1 MFFEA
6 IPFTRNNYNSYFYG
20 EKNLMLPFLSLIV
33 FISGIIS
40 LITIILKINKN
51 PSLKSGSTLILLYVS
66 LAALVIV
73 FSLNLV
79 NSNEISQEIDSLKIQ
94 TKRLETVR
102 DSLKTKLNSTQ
113 ANFTTAANNLDQFNK
128 TVALP
133 PLKIRLQQL
142 LDKINLEIIPM
153 LKNDNAACVFI
164 NQANLNSLL
173 EMKDSLAI
181 QNILRIAPTD
191 NTLISNKEH
200 SSNF

>member
-1 MFFEA
+1 
-6 IPFTRNNYNSYFYG
+6 
-20 EKNLMLPFLSLIV
+20 MLPFLSLVV

-40 LITIILKINKN
+40 LIIIIIKINTN
-51 PSLKSGSTLILLYVS
+51 PSLKSGPTLIFLYVS

-73 FSLNLV
+73 YSLNLV
-79 NSNEISQEIDSLKIQ
+79 NSNEISQEIDSLKTQ

-102 DSLKTKLNSTQ
+102 DSLKTKLNSAQ
-113 ANFTTAANNLDQFNK
+113 SNFTTAANNLDQFNK
-128 TVALP
+128 TVAFP

-181 QNILRIAPTD
+181 QDILRIAPTD

-200 SSNF
+200 MNNCINDVTDGFLTGYLLIKLKNF

>member
-1 MFFEA
+1 
-6 IPFTRNNYNSYFYG
+6 
-20 EKNLMLPFLSLIV
+20 MLPFLSLVV

-40 LITIILKINKN
+40 LMTIILKINKN
-51 PSLKSGSTLILLYVS
+51 PSLKSGSTLLFLYVS

-73 FSLNLV
+73 YSLSLM
-79 NSNEISQEIDSLKIQ
+79 NSNEISHEIESLKTQ
-94 TKRLETVR
+94 TIRLETIR
-102 DSLKTKLNSTQ
+102 DSLKTKLNL
-113 ANFTTAANNLDQFNK
+113 TAADNNIEQFNK
-128 TVALP
+128 TIALP

-200 SSNF
+200 MNNCINDVTDGFLTGYLLIKLKNF

>member
-1 MFFEA
+1 
-6 IPFTRNNYNSYFYG
+6 
-20 EKNLMLPFLSLIV
+20 MLPFLSLV
-33 FISGIIS
+33 VLISGIIS

-51 PSLKSGSTLILLYVS
+51 PSPKSGSTLIFLYVS

-73 FSLNLV
+73 YSLNLV
-79 NSNEISQEIDSLKIQ
+79 NSNEISQEIDSLKTQNI
-94 TKRLETVR
+94 RLETIQ
-102 DSLKTKLNSTQ
+102 DSLKTKLSSTKS
-113 ANFTTAANNLDQFNK
+113 NLIAADINIEQFNK
-128 TVALP
+128 TIALP

-200 SSNF
+200 MNNCINDVTDGFLTGYLLIKLKNF

>member
-1 MFFEA
+1 
-6 IPFTRNNYNSYFYG
+6 
-20 EKNLMLPFLSLIV
+20 MLPFLSLVV

-40 LITIILKINKN
+40 LITLILKINKN
-51 PSLKSGSTLILLYVS
+51 PSLKSGSTLLFLYVS

-73 FSLNLV
+73 YSLSLM
-79 NSNEISQEIDSLKIQ
+79 NSNEISHEIESLKTQ
-94 TKRLETVR
+94 TIRLETIR
-102 DSLKTKLNSTQ
+102 DSLKTKLNL
-113 ANFTTAANNLDQFNK
+113 TAADNNIEQFNK
-128 TVALP
+128 TIALP

-200 SSNF
+200 MNNCINDVADGFLTGYLLIKLKNF

>member
-1 MFFEA
+1 
-6 IPFTRNNYNSYFYG
+6 
-20 EKNLMLPFLSLIV
+20 MLPFLSLVV

-51 PSLKSGSTLILLYVS
+51 PSLKSGSTLIFLYVS

-73 FSLNLV
+73 YSLNLV
-79 NSNEISQEIDSLKIQ
+79 NSNEISQEIDSLKTQNI
-94 TKRLETVR
+94 RLETIR
-102 DSLKTKLNSTQ
+102 DSLKTKLNSTKS
-113 ANFTTAANNLDQFNK
+113 NLTAADNNIEQFNK
-128 TVALP
+128 TIALP
-133 PLKIRLQQL
+133 TLKIRLQQL

-200 SSNF
+200 MNNCINDVTDGFLTGYLLIKLKNF

>member
-1 MFFEA
+1 
-6 IPFTRNNYNSYFYG
+6 
-20 EKNLMLPFLSLIV
+20 MLPFLSLVV

-40 LITIILKINKN
+40 LITLILKINKN
-51 PSLKSGSTLILLYVS
+51 PSPKSGSTLISLYVS

-73 FSLNLV
+73 YTLNLV
-79 NSNEISQEIDSLKIQ
+79 NSNEISQEIDSLKTQ
-94 TKRLETVR
+94 TKRLETIR
-102 DSLKTKLNSTQ
+102 DSLKAELNSTKS
-113 ANFTTAANNLDQFNK
+113 NLTAADINIEQFNK
-128 TVALP
+128 TIALP
-133 PLKIRLQQL
+133 TLKIRLQQL

-181 QNILRIAPTD
+181 QNVLRIAPTD

-200 SSNF
+200 MNNCINDVTDGFLTGYLLIKLKNF

>member
-1 MFFEA
+1 
-6 IPFTRNNYNSYFYG
+6 
-20 EKNLMLPFLSLIV
+20 MLPFLSLVV

-40 LITIILKINKN
+40 LITLILKINKN
-51 PSLKSGSTLILLYVS
+51 PSLKSGSTLISLYVS

-73 FSLNLV
+73 YTLNLV
-79 NSNEISQEIDSLKIQ
+79 NSNEISQEIDSLKTQNI
-94 TKRLETVR
+94 RLETIR
-102 DSLKTKLNSTQ
+102 DSLKTKLSSTKS
-113 ANFTTAANNLDQFNK
+113 NLIAADNNIEQFNK
-128 TVALP
+128 TIALP

-200 SSNF
+200 MNNCINDVADGFLTGYLLIKLKNF